1 MKFDSRLCLILVA
14 TVAVVST
21 GCLSS
26 NRGDVYT
33 HAQGRT
39 AHVTKPATV
48 VAVRPITLEGRDG
61 TIGAIGGGVLGA
73 VIGNTIGGGSGK
85 HVAQVAGALGGAAA
99 GAALEN
105 RISQKAG
112 IEITV
117 QFDDGTQMAIPQE
130 VSPHESFVVG
140 QRVSVLNDAMGVYRV
155 RAQ

>member
-1 MKFDSRLCLILVA
+1 MKIRTALHCMVLSVPLVA
-14 TVAVVST
+14 LT

-33 HAQGRT
+33 HGQGRT
-39 AHVTKPATV
+39 AHVTRPATV

-61 TIGAIGGGVLGA
+61 TLGAIGGGVLGA
-73 VIGNTIGGGSGK
+73 VVGNTIGGGSGR

-99 GAALEN
+99 GAALED
-105 RISQKAG
+105 RITQKGG

-130 VSPHESFVVG
+130 ASPHESFTVG
-140 QRVSVLNDAMGVYRV
+140 QRVSVINDAMGVHRV
-155 RAQ
+155 RPQ

>member
-1 MKFDSRLCLILVA
+1 MKLHIRLCMLLA
-14 TVAVVST
+14 AALAMAST

-39 AHVTKPATV
+39 AHVTRPATV
-48 VAVRPITLEGRDG
+48 VAVRPITLEGSDG

-105 RISQKAG
+105 RVTQKAG

-117 QFDDGTQMAIPQE
+117 QFDDGTQMAIPQQ
-130 VSPHESFVVG
+130 VSPYESFVVG
-140 QRVSVLNDAMGVYRV
+140 QRVSVINDAMGVHRV
-155 RAQ
+155 RPQ